1 MPVPD
6 VIEQAPDHICVP
18 LNCLRLRP
26 QVAAREAR
34 ELLQVPKY
42 LVIVSID
49 GGHVLR
55 RPVQALDDLV
65 SASQPVNQVAKENA
79 VAAVLGQVLDEFG
92 RVDLVTDQLD
102 IVDKPSDQLQLGLL
116 VDRLH
121 FDLLSLDV
129 QRLHLLHDLVNVVD
143 GSIPVVSPEFI
154 SALADLLLPTLIVHV
169 SWLPSCRTIHA
180 RRRAIVSRSLLH
192 GTLTA

>member
-34 ELLQVPKY
+34 EFLQVPKY

-55 RPVQALDDLV
+55 RPMQALDDLV
-65 SASQPVNQVAKENA
+65 SASQPVNQVAEENA
-79 VAAVLGQVLDEFG
+79 VAAVLGQVLDELS

-102 IVDKPSDQLQLGLL
+102 IVDQPSDQLQLCLL

-121 FDLLSLDV
+121 FDLLSLDI

-143 GSIPVVSPEFI
+143 GSVPVVSPEFI
-154 SALADLLLPTLIVHV
+154 TTLADLLLPTLIVHV

-180 RRRAIVSRSLLH
+180 RRRAIVSRPLLH

>member
-34 ELLQVPKY
+34 EFLQVPKY

-55 RPVQALDDLV
+55 CPVQALDDLV
-65 SASQPVNQVAKENA
+65 SASQPVNQVAEENA

-102 IVDKPSDQLQLGLL
+102 IVDKPSDQLQLCLL

-121 FDLLSLDV
+121 FDLLSLDI

-143 GSIPVVSPEFI
+143 GSIPVVSPKFI
-154 SALADLLLPTLIVHV
+154 TALADLLLPSLIVHV

-180 RRRAIVSRSLLH
+180 RRRAIVSRPLLH

>member
-34 ELLQVPKY
+34 EFLQVPKY
-42 LVIVSID
+42 LVVVSID

-55 RPVQALDDLV
+55 CPVQALDDLV
-65 SASQPVNQVAKENA
+65 SASQPVNQVAEENA

-102 IVDKPSDQLQLGLL
+102 IVDKPSDQLQLCLL

-121 FDLLSLDV
+121 FDLLSLDI

-143 GSIPVVSPEFI
+143 GSIPVVSPKFI
-154 SALADLLLPTLIVHV
+154 TALADLLLPSLIVHV

-180 RRRAIVSRSLLH
+180 RRRAIVSRPLLH

>member
-34 ELLQVPKY
+34 EFLQVPKY
-42 LVIVSID
+42 LVVVSID

-55 RPVQALDDLV
+55 CPVQALDDLV
-65 SASQPVNQVAKENA
+65 SASQPVNQVAEENA

-102 IVDKPSDQLQLGLL
+102 IVDKPSDQLQLCLL

-121 FDLLSLDV
+121 FDLLSLDI

-143 GSIPVVSPEFI
+143 GSIPVVSPKFI
-154 SALADLLLPTLIVHV
+154 TALAYLLLPSLIVHV

-180 RRRAIVSRSLLH
+180 RRRAIVSRPLLH